1 MDAKITLSFDETIIK
16 KAKQYAEDNNI
27 SLSRLTEFLLRKV
40 TSSHYQSLEQ
50 LPISDWVHML
60 AEGEVEYQTRAKK
73 NKELKAEYFKN
84 KK

>member
-16 KAKQYAEDNNI
+16 KAKQYAADNNI